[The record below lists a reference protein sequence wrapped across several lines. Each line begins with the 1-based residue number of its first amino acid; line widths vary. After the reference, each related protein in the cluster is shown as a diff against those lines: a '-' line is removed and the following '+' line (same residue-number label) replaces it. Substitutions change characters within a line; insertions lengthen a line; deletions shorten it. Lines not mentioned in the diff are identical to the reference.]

1 MSKNNLQRPKL
12 VIGFSAETKN
22 ILKLSKEKKERKHCD
37 WIISNDIS
45 DNSIGFDSDYN
56 SVSIIYK
63 NNKIEKIAK
72 NTKSFIAKTI
82 SRKIIDNFI

>member
-1 MSKNNLQRPKL
+1 MQRPKL

-22 ILKLSKEKKERKHCD
+22 ILKLSTEKKERKHCD
-37 WIISNDIS
+37 WIVSNNIS

-63 NNKIEKIAK
+63 NNKVEKIAK
-72 NTKSFIAKTI
+72 NTKTFIAKKI